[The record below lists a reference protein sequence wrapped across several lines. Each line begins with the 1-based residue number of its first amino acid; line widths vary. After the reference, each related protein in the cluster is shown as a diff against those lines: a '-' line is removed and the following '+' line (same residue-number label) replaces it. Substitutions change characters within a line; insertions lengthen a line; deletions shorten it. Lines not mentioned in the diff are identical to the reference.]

1 MSIKKQISPV
11 QQNRWFTPSTNV
23 RLWQSGMTRSPFGN
37 GIRAPWSHLRSD
49 GTGGHSPTSRQSIR
63 LIKPP
68 AAGIRSHPVAE
79 AENIIFLPPWP
90 ASVRDYI
97 FSFIPYTS
105 CTIYRHWPKGL
116 SLAKATLSP
125 PALLHLSR
133 RYDHMAR

>member
-1 MSIKKQISPV
+1 MSIKKQTSPA
-11 QQNRWFTPSTNV
+11 QQNRWFTPSTKV

-49 GTGGHSPTSRQSIR
+49 GTGGHSPTSRQSI
-63 LIKPP
+63 LFNKSS

-79 AENIIFLPPWP
+79 AESIIFLPPSP
-90 ASVRDYI
+90 AFVRGYI

-105 CTIYRHWPKGL
+105 CTTYRHWPKGL
-116 SLAKATLSP
+116 SVANATLIA

-133 RYDHMAR
+133 RYAHMAR